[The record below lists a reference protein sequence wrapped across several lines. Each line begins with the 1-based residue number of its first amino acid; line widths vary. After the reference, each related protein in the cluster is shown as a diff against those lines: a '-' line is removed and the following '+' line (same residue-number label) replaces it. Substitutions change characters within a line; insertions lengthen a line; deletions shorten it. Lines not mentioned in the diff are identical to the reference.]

1 MKLEAILDKLNS
13 FEKNSFLKVI
23 ENITSNNP
31 GNQKEIE
38 KIFSDTNTDLKSTD
52 SNNIVKIFSLVEGEF
67 NEYLRTEFTDASSQL
82 DILIDIL
89 IRDGNCI
96 MSREWLDN
104 LYTKELKNIKAKV
117 GAFDSL
123 LKDGKGDVSLD
134 RLRDYKTYKSCLHTA
149 FWNDEINNQDCKIT
163 DDELSI
169 LITLSKQLDLSQEE
183 VKLINYSIIPIERQE
198 IDNIINELKN
208 RGFIFYSRKLHTV
221 YVADELV
228 KILRKFRGKELA
240 DKFFRRVLRILK
252 DPQLNLICKKH
263 NIDTKIKRIEKI
275 RRIISEG
282 ILFTSALQNEIFREN
297 TNLTER
303 KKEINNII
311 NNRLDISP
319 QLKGITLEKKIQ
331 NLILHFEEIE
341 REEKISITKDGY
353 DKLLIELNEEMPNLN
368 ILIKSEFELQ
378 DEFAMQSEYLID
390 YNIKPR
396 DIIELIPRDSLSN
409 FCQKKDIKTRGN
421 LVMNIIEAYKD
432 SENLFLENYENI
444 GFRNL
449 NLLKDNGVRIKEAD
463 LGIKFEDITKSIF
476 AKLGFNVDEKLRK
489 KINDK
494 KNKID
499 IVLNLGNEELIII
512 ECKTIKES
520 GYNKFSSIS
529 RQIKSYIDLATK
541 KEFKVIKSLLIAP
554 DFSDD
559 FVSDCE
565 LEYELNLSL
574 ITASSLYAILKGFKN
589 TKHKELPYNLL
600 MRDVLIKEDRILKA
614 IKNK

>member
-1 MKLEAILDKLNS
+1 
-13 FEKNSFLKVI
+13 
-23 ENITSNNP
+23 
-31 GNQKEIE
+31 
-38 KIFSDTNTDLKSTD
+38 
-52 SNNIVKIFSLVEGEF
+52 
-67 NEYLRTEFTDASSQL
+67 
-82 DILIDIL
+82 
-89 IRDGNCI
+89 
-96 MSREWLDN
+96 
-104 LYTKELKNIKAKV
+104 
-117 GAFDSL
+117 
-123 LKDGKGDVSLD
+123 
-134 RLRDYKTYKSCLHTA
+134 
-149 FWNDEINNQDCKIT
+149 
-163 DDELSI
+163 
-169 LITLSKQLDLSQEE
+169 LSKQLDLSQEE